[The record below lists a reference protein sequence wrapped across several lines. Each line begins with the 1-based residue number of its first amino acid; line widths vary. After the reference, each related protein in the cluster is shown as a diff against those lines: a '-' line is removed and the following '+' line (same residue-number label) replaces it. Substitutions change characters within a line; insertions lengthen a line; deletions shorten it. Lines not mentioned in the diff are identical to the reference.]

1 MRKRLQCKL
10 KWGKA
15 AAPFMGFRWVVV
27 FRAKAFQQ
35 PGLLKLWQELNLKRK
50 VVSSEDGDIF
60 SAIAWLGCQHL
71 FCKKSHFINWLVDPE
86 QYRLLLLH
94 DIQFATSISEQNSE
108 SHNLYPPFYLF
119 SLGSE
124 TLTKITMLL
133 KWSVTWLTTWLQLEE
148 VLVVS
153 PS

>member
-71 FCKKSHFINWLVDPE
+71 FCKKSHFIKWLVDPE

-108 SHNLYPPFYLF
+108 RHNNLYPPFYLF
-119 SLGSE
+119 SLGSV

-148 VLVVS
+148 VLV
-153 PS
+153 